1 MGMDIHVETF
11 KLDKETNRYS
21 KLTLYHKRDLSGY
34 TNLGPENIRL
44 NEKEY
49 LSPVSI
55 YDGRDYEMFNG
66 LKDGD
71 EDDGYGIF
79 PWHSIYLNSFD
90 DDAKKEISETM
101 NTEGFFDFHEIALS
115 EMALYCNEHPMV
127 VDYDANWDLYN
138 EGKAEKPM
146 KKNPICDL
154 YNDIYNYIKF
164 ADPDSWIANRS
175 DYKVIFYFDW

>member
-34 TNLGPENIRL
+34 TNLGPENIKL

-90 DDAKKEISETM
+90 DDAPFCRM
-101 NTEGFFDFHEIALS
+101 
-115 EMALYCNEHPMV
+115 Y
-127 VDYDANWDLYN
+127 
-138 EGKAEKPM
+138 
-146 KKNPICDL
+146 
-154 YNDIYNYIKF
+154 
-164 ADPDSWIANRS
+164 
-175 DYKVIFYFDW
+175 